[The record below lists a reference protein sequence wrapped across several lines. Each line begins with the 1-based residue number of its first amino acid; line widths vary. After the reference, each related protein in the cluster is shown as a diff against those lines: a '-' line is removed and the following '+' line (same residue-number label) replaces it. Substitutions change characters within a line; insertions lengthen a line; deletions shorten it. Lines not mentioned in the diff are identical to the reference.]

1 MSLARNSSRAVQ
13 RAILACLLLAAFP
26 GYPSFPVP
34 VAEAA
39 IPPRMVVIRG
49 DAYALRFY
57 PLGRIVRQNARV
69 CLPAGALYLTLQKS
83 DGGTVNYGA
92 PGCNKVISDV
102 EVELRKIGGASG
114 MIQ

>member
-1 MSLARNSSRAVQ
+1 MSLARNSGWLP
-13 RAILACLLLAAFP
+13 ILAAVACTSAVASPAA
-26 GYPSFPVP
+26 SQTVT
-34 VAEAA
+34 AA
-39 IPPRMVVIRG
+39 AKLVVIRG

-57 PLGRIVRQNARV
+57 PVGRIVRQNARI

-92 PGCNKVISDV
+92 PGCNKIISDV

-114 MIQ
+114 MIS